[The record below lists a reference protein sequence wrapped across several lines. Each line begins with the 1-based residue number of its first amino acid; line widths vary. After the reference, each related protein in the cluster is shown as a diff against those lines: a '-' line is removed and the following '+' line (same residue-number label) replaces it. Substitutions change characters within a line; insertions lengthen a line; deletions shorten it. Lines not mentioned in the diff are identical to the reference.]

1 MRVNTILN
9 SFLNDVTPTMHKVRR
24 ASLNAVLTSLLSGS
38 QLSVTSLGR
47 NIDSKTTE
55 KHQIKRSM
63 RLCSNSHLYHE
74 VDAIY
79 SSMVMINWSAKT
91 ACYFG

>member
-47 NIDSKTTE
+47 NIDRKT
-55 KHQIKRSM
+55 
-63 RLCSNSHLYHE
+63 SN
-74 VDAIY
+74 
-79 SSMVMINWSAKT
+79 KT
-91 ACYFG
+91 QYAFM